1 MESTSTQPASPLD
14 ASITVKVHFEGSTR
28 RAKMPL
34 RDTAPTVL
42 QTQIRAFLRIP
53 NETDIIIERY
63 SDSAAAYVWL
73 DPNNQAVHKQLY
85 RAAKAK
91 SKLKLRVSI
100 KKNLDE
106 EKTSGPQPVS
116 IEDVPEGIIAPLNP
130 TPSEQTSSLPK
141 IPDSQAFAEHQRE
154 ARRLREQISR
164 TMSAMA
170 VPSEPEL
177 KYTQTTPEDATE
189 PVAEE
194 REQLETATPFSSS
207 PRFAICCNSCHQ
219 QTSHAHY
226 HCSTCEDGDFDLCMG
241 CVDSGVTCYSTE
253 HWLIKRTMVEGN
265 IVSST
270 TEKLAPKPKPKPK
283 PEASEPIGMCPGVRM
298 WSSQSVNPHDDMTSQ
313 LETLNLPL
321 QLAEPST
328 VDEGANW
335 AQLEEKFASLNVGA
349 SLSNYFAAGIRTC
362 NSCIRELPEA
372 KFMHCQVCPDF
383 DLCLDCF
390 PNDIDGHHPTHRFS
404 PAVAGTYIPDLVRAK
419 MSPGRNQAHQAI
431 CDGCDKFI
439 VGIRHK
445 CLDCPDWDFC
455 NDCAPNA
462 DLIHPRHR
470 FIPVYEPLKANHL
483 TSCASTQSVHEGI
496 CCDGPFCS
504 TGKGYPAYIRGIRY
518 KCAVCHDVDFC
529 ASCEAS
535 PFLQHNKSHP
545 LIKFSTPIRNV
556 SVTTHDERNG
566 QETILG
572 DRIPVEQPT
581 TAPAASQPMVDND
594 TQVSNEAVV
603 EKAVDEP
610 SQKQEKEHVV
620 PDDLCAEFVRD
631 TVVDGSIRPP
641 KHVFE
646 QTWTL
651 RNSGK
656 VAWPAGTCVKHVA
669 GDYMGDV
676 DSTRPISTAQLY
688 VASFSN
694 ACPSPI
700 LPGEEFSFTVKLRTP
715 AHPGKVVSYWR
726 VSTSDGFR
734 FGHRLWCEVNVRDIM
749 PCQRH
754 RLLRDGLKHKD
765 IAATQ
770 SDALAEKTPEVEAEA
785 ETAEDTKSSQ
795 MIFPKLEKES
805 PVASVHEEVKSQ
817 ASTERRKS
825 SLAEEFDDCGQSVD
839 WDASDDFLTDEEY
852 DVLDAS
858 DEELFAPSK

>member
-1 MESTSTQPASPLD
+1 MGTHLINFHGRLATLILWPSNLVAYRFTLLSAPVSPRELSIHCIMESTSTQPASPLD
-14 ASITVKVHFEGSTR
+14 TSITVKVHFEGSTR

-100 KKNLDE
+100 KKNLNE
-106 EKTSGPQPVS
+106 ETTSGPQPVS

-130 TPSEQTSSLPK
+130 TPSDQTSSLPK

-194 REQLETATPFSSS
+194 QEQPETATPFSAS

-219 QTSHAHY
+219 QTSHIHY
-226 HCSTCEDGDFDLCMG
+226 HCSTCEDGDFDLCME

-253 HWLIKRTMVEGN
+253 HWLIKRTMVDGN

-270 TEKLAPKPKPKPK
+270 TEKLAPKPKPKP
-283 PEASEPIGMCPGVRM
+283 EANQTIGMCPGVRN
-298 WSSQSVNPHDDMTSQ
+298 WSSQSMGPHYEMPSQ
-313 LETLNLPL
+313 LDTLNLPL
-321 QLAEPST
+321 QLAEPSA
-328 VDEGANW
+328 VDEAANW

-390 PNDIDGHHPTHRFS
+390 PNDIDGHHPAHRFS
-404 PAVAGTYIPDLVRAK
+404 PAVAGTIIPDLVRAK
-419 MSPGRNQAHQAI
+419 MAAGRNQAHQAI

-439 VGIRHK
+439 VGI
-445 CLDCPDWDFC
+445 
-455 NDCAPNA
+455 
-462 DLIHPRHR
+462 
-470 FIPVYEPLKANHL
+470 
-483 TSCASTQSVHEGI
+483 
-496 CCDGPFCS
+496 
-504 TGKGYPAYIRGIRY
+504 
-518 KCAVCHDVDFC
+518 CHNGDFC

-572 DRIPVEQPT
+572 DRIPVEKPT
-581 TAPAASQPMVDND
+581 PGPAASQPVVDKN

-610 SQKQEKEHVV
+610 TQKQEKEHVV

-631 TVVDGSIRPP
+631 TVVDGAIRPP

-694 ACPSPI
+694 ACPSPV

-726 VSTSDGFR
+726 VSTSDGVR

-754 RLLRDGLKHKD
+754 RLLRDGVKHKD

-770 SDALAEKTPEVEAEA
+770 SDAPAEKTPEVEAEA
-785 ETAEDTKSSQ
+785 ETEEDTKSSQ

-805 PVASVHEEVKSQ
+805 PVASVHEDVKSQ

-825 SLAEEFDDCGQSVD
+825 SLAEEFDDCGQCVN